1 MARRAAR
8 PGHRWQPAL
17 KERRAV
23 GRRTWRMPRLRLR
36 ARLPRVALAAY
47 WRQVAAAVLGASA
60 VGLGGWWLYH
70 SPMLTVQDVNVQ
82 GNVVLS
88 NDVVRELSGLDGES
102 LIRPDF
108 GAAEE
113 RLLAQPIVKEAHV
126 GRDWPNGASIEIVE
140 RSAWGVWQ
148 VGNDRFVIDSE
159 GVVLNLPAPEGG
171 PVIVQTDASLPA
183 PDEGQ
188 RVEIGAVRVASRLVA
203 TAQQALGR
211 PVVALEFSQARGL
224 TAVLDGDLRVAFG
237 DAQGYDFKLAA
248 LFAVLQRAAEDGRSV
263 KSVDLRFGDR
273 VAVQ

>member
-1 MARRAAR
+1 
-8 PGHRWQPAL
+8 
-17 KERRAV
+17 
-23 GRRTWRMPRLRLR
+23 MPRLRLR
-36 ARLPRVALAAY
+36 VRLPRVAVAAY

-140 RSAWGVWQ
+140 RSAWGTWQ
-148 VGNDRFVIDSE
+148 VGNDRFVIDNE
-159 GVVLNLPAPEGG
+159 GVVLNLPAPQGA
-171 PVIVQTDASLPA
+171 PLILQTDTSLTPG
-183 PDEGQ
+183 EGQ
-188 RVEIGAVRVASRLVA
+188 RVDIGAVRVASRLVQ
-203 TAQQALGR
+203 TAPQTLGR
-211 PVVALEFSQARGL
+211 PVVGLEFTQARGL
-224 TAVLDGDLRVAFG
+224 TAVLEGDLRVTFG
-237 DAQGYDFKLAA
+237 DAQGYDFKIAS
-248 LFAVLQRAAEDGRSV
+248 LFAILQRADEEGRALV
-263 KSVDLRFGDR
+263 SVDLRFGDR

>member
-148 VGNDRFVIDSE
+148 VGNDRFVIDNE
-159 GVVLNLPAPEGG
+159 GVVLNLPAPQGA
-171 PVIVQTDASLPA
+171 PLILQTDTSLTPG
-183 PDEGQ
+183 EGQ
-188 RVEIGAVRVASRLVA
+188 RVDIGAVRVASRLVE
-203 TAQQALGR
+203 TAQQTLGR
-211 PVVALEFSQARGL
+211 PVVGLEFTQARGL
-224 TAVLDGDLRVAFG
+224 TAVLEGDLRVTFG
-237 DAQGYDFKLAA
+237 DAQGYDFKIAS
-248 LFAVLQRAAEDGRSV
+248 LFAILQRADEEGRALV
-263 KSVDLRFGDR
+263 SVDLRFGDR